1 MADTVFAWPA
11 SVIAPLSKEVAVQT
25 FDADAL
31 KTKDRSELEAAYAA
45 SADGFAAAALGIVDE
60 VIDPAQTRKYLISAL
75 QMHLTA

>member
-1 MADTVFAWPA
+1 
-11 SVIAPLSKEVAVQT
+11 
-25 FDADAL
+25 
-31 KTKDRSELEAAYAA
+31 LEAAYAA